1 MKKAFFKDLGISD
14 ELTELIM
21 AEIKAETKAFTD
33 AENDY
38 KNEIGNLKNDLEN
51 ARGELLE
58 LKKKYDDDTS
68 ALNGKI
74 EKMNFDFLL
83 NSQLE
88 KSGVK
93 NVKALTGFLDYEK
106 LSLEDGRVAGLEEQ
120 INEIRNENP
129 YLFGHEPS
137 STGMPQGYAT
147 PTDDEFMKNLRSA
160 AGV

>member
-1 MKKAFFKDLGISD
+1 MKKSFFKDLGISD
-14 ELTELIM
+14 ELTDLIM
-21 AEIKAETKAFTD
+21 AEIKAEIKVYTD
-33 AENDY
+33 AENNY
-38 KNEIGNLKNDLEN
+38 KNEIGNLRSDYE
-51 ARGELLE
+51 A
-58 LKKKYDDDTS
+58 LKQKYDDDTS

-93 NVKALTGFLDYEK
+93 NVKALTGFLDFEK

-120 INEIRNENP
+120 IKEIKEENP
-129 YLFGHEPS
+129 YLFGNEHTF
-137 STGMPQGYAT
+137 TGMAQGYGL
-147 PTDDEFMKNLRSA
+147 PSEDGFMKNVRSA